1 MKKQI
6 VTLFCGCSASGKSTR
21 VKELRDAGW
30 KFVELN
36 RDEWRFKLF
45 TEGEPSWSKY
55 KFSKERE
62 QAVTDKLNEL
72 FDNAVNNL
80 MPIIVSNTNLNKKD
94 HEYWKQKAE
103 KAGYDFEVVYFEATL
118 TELLKRDKKRGGLSV
133 GQDVIFD
140 QWQKWLEITNA
151 RKYVPN
157 EFKPK
162 AIILDIDGTVALTNG
177 RSHYDYSDVVLTD
190 IPRLNVLTMVD
201 AYASTM
207 GADIICVS
215 GREDK
220 CKEYT
225 QSWLDTYYVENTEL
239 FMRKTGDDR
248 CDTIVKEEIFWNE
261 IEPYYNVIA
270 AFDDRP
276 RVIRKW
282 KDIGIPL
289 VVSVQKDYKEF

>member
-1 MKKQI
+1 MKKQV

-45 TEGEPSWSKY
+45 TDGVQDWSKY
-55 KFSKERE
+55 KFTKERE
-62 QAVTDKLNEL
+62 QVVTDKLNEL
-72 FDNAVNNL
+72 FDSAVRNL
-80 MPIIVSNTNLNKKD
+80 MPVIVSNTNLNKKD
-94 HEYWKQKAE
+94 HNYWENKAKQV
-103 KAGYDFEVVYFEATL
+103 GYDFEVVYFHESL
-118 TELLKRDKKRGGLSV
+118 TTLLKRDKKRGALAV

-140 QWQKWLEITNA
+140 QWQKWLEITNS

-162 AIILDIDGTVALTNG
+162 AIILDIDGTIALTNG
-177 RSHYDYSDVVLTD
+177 RSHYDYSDAVLTD
-190 IPRLNVLTMVD
+190 VPRIDVIDLVTC
-201 AYASTM
+201 YANST
-207 GADIICVS
+207 GAEIICVS

-225 QSWLDTYYVENTEL
+225 QSWLDTYYVDNSGL
-239 FMRKTGDDR
+239 YMRKTSDDR
-248 CDTIVKEEIFWNE
+248 CDTIVKEEIFWND
-261 IEPYYNVIA
+261 IEPYYNIIA
-270 AFDDRP
+270 AVDDRP

-289 VVSVQKDYKEF
+289 VISVQTDYKEF